1 MFVFSL
7 VEERLKD
14 DTTVKFLVANLSNTF
29 VVGHDDD
36 EAEREKGLRNW
47 LQQVCDN
54 QHEGKSEK
62 EPNHVISKIF
72 LNRSSQDHAVISKMR
87 LLKLLNKH
95 YRVNSSSFMHPRVDI
110 LGSNLD

>member
-72 LNRSSQDHAVISKMR
+72 LNRSSQDHAVIPKMR
-87 LLKLLNKH
+87 Y